1 MTKPV
6 SRTALHAEVTARLRE
21 MIVEGV
27 VAQGTRVNERLLC
40 EELQISRTPL
50 REALKYLAA
59 EGLVELSPN
68 RGATVTLLSSKEVAK
83 YSRFLPG
90 WRVWQ
95 VNSRPPAPL
104 TLRLPKLANCTTKWQ
119 GVTRAKIGRD
129 TFVVI
134 RPFTNALVWRLTTPY
149 SIQHTTCSIRGSD
162 ALDFLQI
169 LRMKGGSNRCES
181 MSKFLRLSNNATP

>member
-68 RGATVTLLSSKEVAK
+68 RGATVTLLSPKEVAK
-83 YSRFLPG
+83 YSRFL
-90 WRVWQ
+90 
-95 VNSRPPAPL
+95 
-104 TLRLPKLANCTTKWQ
+104 
-119 GVTRAKIGRD
+119 
-129 TFVVI
+129 
-134 RPFTNALVWRLTTPY
+134 LTTPY